1 MNPRE
6 LTNEELATELRVI
19 AATGI
24 CPTRDERAY
33 LEEAARRIEEGVN
46 YDKIT
51 GNKDN
56 QKCN

>member
-46 YDKIT
+46 YGQNT
-51 GNKDN
+51 GIKDS
-56 QKCN
+56 